1 MEAVMEGG
9 DGGAFAPRRL
19 PSSCDLSQQ
28 ANADLRPLNP
38 LVVPMLT
45 DLYNITMAYGHW
57 LHGRADVQATFE
69 LYFRK
74 NPFGGEYTV
83 FAGLE
88 ECVKFMSSFRFAQEH
103 IQYLRQQPILAGCE
117 DGFWEWL
124 AGCDCSRVRVKAQRE
139 GTFCFPRIPLLVVE
153 GPLAITQLLETT
165 LLNCV
170 NYASLLATN
179 AARFRAAV
187 GPEIKLYEF
196 GLRRAQGPDG
206 GISAS
211 RYSFLGGFDGTTNAL
226 AGHMCEVP
234 LHGTMAHAFIQS
246 FSDRSDLATTELVG
260 PPPSKTRH
268 DFLSLVLKLRDEL
281 GWTNTNEGELI
292 AFIAYAQAFPTS
304 FLVLVDTYDTVK
316 SGTRNF
322 LLVALGLLR
331 AGYKP
336 IGIRLDSGD
345 LAYLSKVARAEFS
358 DFSIRMGVAFRR
370 LMIVASN
377 DINEPTLLSLRQQ
390 GHEIDAFAVGTHLVT
405 CQAQPAL
412 GCVYKLVSCGGKPR
426 IKISQEVEKIT
437 VPGLKQA
444 FRLYNSAGC
453 PVVDLLQSADEP
465 PPTPGTR
472 ILCRHPFQETKRA
485 YVTPSS
491 VQPLHTCVWDGDFTQ
506 EYAPPFLPLATLRS
520 FVMEQVVTLR
530 EDHMRPIN
538 PTPYKVSVSSE
549 LYEKLHTIW
558 LAESPIPDID

>member
-1 MEAVMEGG
+1 MEAKPV
-9 DGGAFAPRRL
+9 APAPRRL

-28 ANADLRPLNP
+28 ANVDLRPLNP

-88 ECVKFMSSFRFAQEH
+88 ECVKFMASFRFAQEH
-103 IQYLRQQPILAGCE
+103 IQYLRQQPVLAHCE
-117 DGFWEWL
+117 DGFWTFL
-124 AGCDCSRVRVKAQRE
+124 AALDCSKVNVKAQRE
-139 GTFCFPRIPLLVVE
+139 GTFCFPRIPLIVVE

-206 GISAS
+206 GVSAS

-292 AFIAYAQAFPTS
+292 AFIAYAQATRRPAPCAPAPPYVALPPLHPAVGRTWSSGVAQPPFIPLTPSPPPRTSYLPPTYYLQAFPTS

-345 LAYLSKVARAEFS
+345 LAYLSKV
-358 DFSIRMGVAFRR
+358 
-370 LMIVASN
+370 
-377 DINEPTLLSLRQQ
+377 SL
-390 GHEIDAFAVGTHLVT
+390 T
-405 CQAQPAL
+405 PAL
-412 GCVYKLVSCGGKPR
+412 
-426 IKISQEVEKIT
+426 
-437 VPGLKQA
+437 
-444 FRLYNSAGC
+444 
-453 PVVDLLQSADEP
+453 
-465 PPTPGTR
+465 
-472 ILCRHPFQETKRA
+472 
-485 YVTPSS
+485 
-491 VQPLHTCVWDGDFTQ
+491 
-506 EYAPPFLPLATLRS
+506 APALTLPLQKKTLP
-520 FVMEQVVTLR
+520 
-530 EDHMRPIN
+530 HP
-538 PTPYKVSVSSE
+538 
-549 LYEKLHTIW
+549 
-558 LAESPIPDID
+558 

>member
-1 MEAVMEGG
+1 MSAPHHEG
-9 DGGAFAPRRL
+9 AKAPRRL

-292 AFIAYAQAFPTS
+292 AFIAYAQAT
-304 FLVLVDTYDTVK
+304 
-316 SGTRNF
+316 
-322 LLVALGLLR
+322 LR
-331 AGYKP
+331 PCA
-336 IGIRLDSGD
+336 
-345 LAYLSKVARAEFS
+345 
-358 DFSIRMGVAFRR
+358 GVA
-370 LMIVASN
+370 
-377 DINEPTLLSLRQQ
+377 Q
-390 GHEIDAFAVGTHLVT
+390 
-405 CQAQPAL
+405 
-412 GCVYKLVSCGGKPR
+412 
-426 IKISQEVEKIT
+426 
-437 VPGLKQA
+437 
-444 FRLYNSAGC
+444 
-453 PVVDLLQSADEP
+453 P
-465 PPTPGTR
+465 PPFIPLGPP
-472 ILCRHPFQETKRA
+472 CR
-485 YVTPSS
+485 
-491 VQPLHTCVWDGDFTQ
+491 L
-506 EYAPPFLPLATLRS
+506 APAPYYLLPTTYYLL
-520 FVMEQVVTLR
+520 
-530 EDHMRPIN
+530 PITYYTYYQL
-538 PTPYKVSVSSE
+538 PTTYHLLPTTYY
-549 LYEKLHTIW
+549 LLPTTYYLPPTTYY
-558 LAESPIPDID
+558 LLPTTYYLLPTTYYLLPTTYY

>member
-1 MEAVMEGG
+1 MEAKPV
-9 DGGAFAPRRL
+9 APAPRRL

-28 ANADLRPLNP
+28 ANVDLRPLNP

-88 ECVKFMSSFRFAQEH
+88 ECVKFMASFRFAQEH
-103 IQYLRQQPILAGCE
+103 IQYLRQQPVLAHCE
-117 DGFWEWL
+117 DGFWTFL
-124 AGCDCSRVRVKAQRE
+124 AALDCSKVNVKAQRE
-139 GTFCFPRIPLLVVE
+139 GTFCFPRIPLIVVE

-206 GISAS
+206 GVSAS

-491 VQPLHTCVWDGDFTQ
+491 VQPLHTCVWDGDFTAV
-506 EYAPPFLPLATLRS
+506 YAPPFLPLATLRS
-520 FVMEQVVTLR
+520 YVMEQVVTLR

>member
-1 MEAVMEGG
+1 MDAKPV
-9 DGGAFAPRRL
+9 APAPRRL

-28 ANADLRPLNP
+28 ANVDLRPLNP

-88 ECVKFMSSFRFAQEH
+88 ECVKFMASFRFAQEH
-103 IQYLRQQPILAGCE
+103 IQYLRQQPVLAHCE
-117 DGFWEWL
+117 DGFWTFL
-124 AGCDCSRVRVKAQRE
+124 AALDCSKVNVKAQRE
-139 GTFCFPRIPLLVVE
+139 GTFCFPRIPLIVVE

-206 GISAS
+206 GVSAS

-292 AFIAYAQAFPTS
+292 AFIAYAQATRRPAPAPLPCPYLAPPPLYQPSVACWAQPPFIPLRPSPPPRTNHLLPTTHHLPPTTS
-304 FLVLVDTYDTVK
+304 YLPRTTYRPSPPPSSCWSTPTTQ
-316 SGTRNF
+316 S
-322 LLVALGLLR
+322 
-331 AGYKP
+331 
-336 IGIRLDSGD
+336 SQ
-345 LAYLSKVARAEFS
+345 ARATS
-358 DFSIRMGVAFRR
+358 YS
-370 LMIVASN
+370 
-377 DINEPTLLSLRQQ
+377 SL
-390 GHEIDAFAVGTHLVT
+390 
-405 CQAQPAL
+405 
-412 GCVYKLVSCGGKPR
+412 
-426 IKISQEVEKIT
+426 
-437 VPGLKQA
+437 
-444 FRLYNSAGC
+444 
-453 PVVDLLQSADEP
+453 
-465 PPTPGTR
+465 
-472 ILCRHPFQETKRA
+472 
-485 YVTPSS
+485 
-491 VQPLHTCVWDGDFTQ
+491 
-506 EYAPPFLPLATLRS
+506 
-520 FVMEQVVTLR
+520 
-530 EDHMRPIN
+530 
-538 PTPYKVSVSSE
+538 
-549 LYEKLHTIW
+549 
-558 LAESPIPDID
+558 